1 MKAFWTATVVVALV
15 MLVVLKAR
23 SSGRKPTSAA
33 AIQASGTNTAA
44 AVPSSSPASQASRL
58 IAKAA
63 APAPLLPQPGIAG
76 QSLPSLQAQTVGGP
90 LTQIMFQQLEG
101 IMTVSD
107 VIHDNPG
114 LDDEALVQVAM
125 QRTSLPKEALMSIL
139 AEYPTSTAGSLDAHY
154 RRALANPELK
164 AVADAFTQAGVPSDL
179 GSTLLADAFRL
190 CSLRTQFGEFL
201 SSTWEDLRK
210 VPDGVDQASELLD
223 EAARIAD
230 ERSDALVAIEATF
243 KERFIARHGMEPAT
257 VQALLGALWPLRVT
271 TATAEELHP
280 PRLVQR

>member
-1 MKAFWTATVVVALV
+1 MKTFWIATVVVVLALV
-15 MLVVLKAR
+15 VGMRAR
-23 SSGRKPTSAA
+23 TN
-33 AIQASGTNTAA
+33 SGTRASTAA
-44 AVPSSSPASQASRL
+44 AKAPSTQALAAQVPAPSSQPSGPMAKVVAQPTPSTRPRIAGPGLPSR
-58 IAKAA
+58 A
-63 APAPLLPQPGIAG
+63 PQPR
-76 QSLPSLQAQTVGGP
+76 GGP
-90 LTQIMFQQLEG
+90 MTQIMFQQLEG
-101 IMTVSD
+101 LMTVSD

-139 AEYPTSTAGSLDAHY
+139 AEYPTSTTGSLDAHY

-164 AVADAFTQAGVPSDL
+164 AVADAFTRAGVPRDP

-210 VPDGVDQASELLD
+210 VPDGVDQAPELLD

-280 PRLVQR
+280 PRFVQR

>member
-15 MLVVLKAR
+15 ILVALKAR
-23 SSGRKPTSAA
+23 SNGGKPTSTAA
-33 AIQASGTNTAA
+33 AQAPGTNTAA
-44 AVPSSSPASQASRL
+44 VPPALHETHASRL
-58 IAKAA
+58 LAKVA
-63 APAPLLPQPGIAG
+63 APAPLPPRPGIAG
-76 QSLPSLQAQTVGGP
+76 PSLPTMQAQPVGGP
-90 LTQIMFQQLEG
+90 LTQIMFQQLDG

-139 AEYPTSTAGSLDAHY
+139 AEYPTSTVGSLDAHY

-164 AVADAFTQAGVPSDL
+164 AVADAFTRAGVSNDP

-243 KERFIARHGMEPAT
+243 KERFISRHGMEPAT

-280 PRLVQR
+280 PRFVQR

>member
-23 SSGRKPTSAA
+23 SIGRKPTSTA
-33 AIQASGTNTAA
+33 AIEASGTNTAA
-44 AVPSSSPASQASRL
+44 ATPSSPQATQASRL

-63 APAPLLPQPGIAG
+63 APARLSPQPGG
-76 QSLPSLQAQTVGGP
+76 VGSSLPSLQAQPRGGP
-90 LTQIMFQQLEG
+90 MMQIMFQQLEG
-101 IMTVSD
+101 LMTVSD

-139 AEYPTSTAGSLDAHY
+139 AEYPTSTTGSLDAHY

-164 AVADAFTQAGVPSDL
+164 AVADAFTRAGVPRDP

-210 VPDGVDQASELLD
+210 VPEGVDQAPELLD
-223 EAARIAD
+223 EAARVAD

-257 VQALLGALWPLRVT
+257 AQALLGALWPLRVT

-280 PRLVQR
+280 PRFVQR